1 MEFIKEWK
9 NAHPD
14 TEQLTVEEAKEMHDY
29 LYNRRKSPTPTCKC
43 GRTVD
48 TNIIYGYFCLGEV
61 CVEEKF
67 TDDIERGTNIACSEH
82 ETMRSLDW
90 IVQKEKMTENE
101 ARMNDFINQGIK
113 EYLASINPCGTA
125 TPSTSLST
133 A

>member
-1 MEFIKEWK
+1 MEFITEWK
-9 NAHPD
+9 NADPD

-29 LYNRRKSPTPTCKC
+29 LYNRRKSPMPTCKC
-43 GRTVD
+43 GRTVG
-48 TNIIYGYFCLGEV
+48 TNVIYGPFCLGEV
-61 CVEEKF
+61 CAEDKF
-67 TDDIERGTNIACSEH
+67 TDYIERETNIVCSEH

-113 EYLASINPCGTA
+113 EYLASINPCVTA
-125 TPSTSLST
+125 TLSTSSST